1 LGRTLL
7 IRHGRLEPTS
17 KDLFDLFFKMELWK
31 RRLRKNIIKISLF
44 AKQREKWLKYSFTS
58 QEIH

>member
-7 IRHGRLEPTS
+7 IRDGRLEPTS

-44 AKQREKWLKYSFTS
+44 AKRRVKWLKYSFTS